1 MRIPGFVLGYHGCD
15 KDVAE
20 AVLNGKTEV
29 RSSTNSYD
37 WLGSGAYF
45 WENNPARAFSWAK
58 LLARSKSLKIKTPAV
73 VGAIIDPGN
82 CLDLA
87 EESSQ
92 ELVKAAFEGLRLL
105 HGSSGE
111 PMPINEPGHQG
122 DADLVK
128 RHLDCAVLNFLHQTR
143 LSENLPPL
151 RHGKGTLFR
160 RRRAFRRLQAFGKEP
175 YSMVRPRSHAERD
188 RLFPPKRPHGHR
200 GLKFCSSQPFHPLRH
215 RLPTHLRRQMAPAQ
229 PEGGDRRVEVG
240 DRTSEGG
247 ERRVVSGGW

>member
-15 KDVAE
+15 REVAE
-20 AVLNGKTEV
+20 AVLSGKTEV

-105 HGSSGE
+105 HESFGE

-122 DADLVK
+122 DTDLVK
-128 RHLDCAVLNFLHQTR
+128 RHLDCAVLNFLHKTR
-143 LSENLPPL
+143 LSEDLPAYDTVRAPFFE
-151 RHGKGTLFR
+151 GGALFDGSKLSEKSHIQWCVR
-160 RRRAFRRLQAFGKEP
+160 DPKRSIIGYF
-175 YSMVRPRSHAERD
+175 RPRN
-188 RLFPPKRPHGHR
+188 PK
-200 GLKFCSSQPFHPLRH
+200 S
-215 RLPTHLRRQMAPAQ
+215 T
-229 PEGGDRRVEVG
+229 E
-240 DRTSEGG
+240 T
-247 ERRVVSGGW
+247 